1 VRTSRSLLSSTW
13 ETVLFVLCLPVAAQ
27 AQTGAGLA
35 PTALASFAVA
45 SGAQSTDQTQSP
57 SAPTSPNPA
66 TPAPPPGPP
75 TTSVPNAP
83 APVPGTDIK
92 PGTQPVSQQD
102 KAAAQVEQQEH
113 QRILGVVPNF
123 NTSYIQD
130 AAPLS
135 RKQKFSLAFKSA
147 TDFGTIGVAAFDA
160 AYNEWTD
167 SFPEYGEGM
176 RGYGKY
182 LGASFADTFD
192 GTMLGNALFPA
203 LLKQDPR
210 FFRKGTGTFSARLF
224 YAIGTTFWCRN
235 DNGGRGP
242 NYSNLLGNLAAG
254 GISNLYYP
262 ASDRG
267 ASLTIER
274 GLVVTAEGAI
284 GGVFEE
290 FWPDIAHKVLKDKMT
305 KLQPSVPSPTSTAPA
320 PPPVTPP
327 TP

>member
-1 VRTSRSLLSSTW
+1 MIISCRLRSSAW
-13 ETVLFVLCLPVAAQ
+13 ETMVLVLCLSAAVQ
-27 AQTGAGLA
+27 GQTA
-35 PTALASFAVA
+35 
-45 SGAQSTDQTQSP
+45 
-57 SAPTSPNPA
+57 PA
-66 TPAPPPGPP
+66 TPTPPAGPP
-75 TTSVPNAP
+75 TTSIPDSP
-83 APVPGTDIK
+83 APVPGTDVK
-92 PGTQPVSQQD
+92 TAAKPVSQQD
-102 KAAAQVEQQEH
+102 KAAQQVEQEEH

-147 TDFGTIGVAAFDA
+147 TDAGNIGVAAADA

-167 SFPEYGEGM
+167 SFPEYKQGM
-176 RGYGKY
+176 KGYARY
-182 LGASFADTFD
+182 LGASYADTFD

-210 FFRKGTGTFSARLF
+210 FFRKGTGSFNSRLW

-267 ASLTIER
+267 VSLTFER
-274 GLVVTAEGAI
+274 GFTVTAEGAI

-290 FWPDIAHKVLKDKMT
+290 FWPDIAHKILKNKMT
-305 KLQPSVPSPTSTAPA
+305 KLQPNVPPPA
-320 PPPVTPP
+320 PPQ
-327 TP
+327 

>member
-1 VRTSRSLLSSTW
+1 VITSRQSRSLRLQTILL
-13 ETVLFVLCLPVAAQ
+13 TLCLTGPARAQANSGLQSTAGLPDSTAAIDDTQATGQ
-27 AQTGAGLA
+27 AQTN
-35 PTALASFAVA
+35 S
-45 SGAQSTDQTQSP
+45 
-57 SAPTSPNPA
+57 
-66 TPAPPPGPP
+66 PPPAVPP
-75 TTSVPNAP
+75 PTSVPDAP
-83 APVPGTDIK
+83 ATNGQQSPPPVL
-92 PGTQPVSQQD
+92 SQKD
-102 KAAAQVEQQEH
+102 RAARQVEQQEH

-123 NTSYIQD
+123 NTSYVQD

-147 TDFGTIGVAAFDA
+147 TDLGNVAVAAADA

-176 RGYGKY
+176 KGYAKY
-182 LGASFADTFD
+182 LGASYADTFD

-210 FFRKGTGTFSARLF
+210 FFRKGTGSFNSRLF
-224 YAIGTTFWCRN
+224 YAIGTTFWCKN
-235 DNGGRGP
+235 DNGNRGP

-267 ASLTIER
+267 LSLTLER
-274 GLVVTAEGAI
+274 GFTVTAEGAI

-290 FWPDIAHKVLKDKMT
+290 FWPDIAHTVFKNRLT
-305 KLQPSVPSPTSTAPA
+305 KLQPNVPPPDSTAP
-320 PPPVTPP
+320 P
-327 TP
+327 TQ

>member
-1 VRTSRSLLSSTW
+1 VISSRQSRSLRLQTILL
-13 ETVLFVLCLPVAAQ
+13 TLCLTGSARAQ
-27 AQTGAGLA
+27 ANSGLQSLAGL
-35 PTALASFAVA
+35 PDSTAAM
-45 SGAQSTDQTQSP
+45 DDTQ
-57 SAPTSPNPA
+57 A
-66 TPAPPPGPP
+66 
-75 TTSVPNAP
+75 TSVPDV
-83 APVPGTDIK
+83 PVPATGANIT
-92 PGTQPVSQQD
+92 PAAPPVNDQQAPPAISQKD
-102 KAAAQVEQQEH
+102 RAARQVEQQEH

-123 NTSYIQD
+123 NTSYVQD

-147 TDFGTIGVAAFDA
+147 TDLGNVAVAAADA

-176 RGYGKY
+176 KGYAKY
-182 LGASFADTFD
+182 LGASYADTFD

-210 FFRKGTGTFSARLF
+210 FFRKGTGSFNSRLV
-224 YAIGTTFWCRN
+224 YAIGTTFWCKN
-235 DNGGRGP
+235 DNGNRGP

-267 ASLTIER
+267 LSLTLER
-274 GLVVTAEGAI
+274 GFTVTAEGAI

-290 FWPDIAHKVLKDKMT
+290 FWPDIAHAVFKNRLT
-305 KLQPSVPSPTSTAPA
+305 KLQPTVPPPESTAPL
-320 PPPVTPP
+320 PPPSPP
-327 TP
+327 AQ